1 MKFEK
6 IKFNQRTAQGVY
18 DGYMKRI
25 EEIVQPLP
33 RAEQLDILMEMN
45 SHIYEGMQNSN
56 IENELDCLLSK
67 IKDFGNLELMLQPIV
82 AERKLAKATKAPKPA
97 HLVKSIVQ
105 HIQSGVFFT
114 LITICSMGLGF
125 FGIATIAKLISPEQ
139 IGMYYKPGEYFVLA
153 GMPGDNVNQ
162 LEYELLGNW
171 YVSVMI
177 LVMFTFF
184 VLITL
189 ILRLEKYLKN
199 KQTPVM
205 MLSLIHI

>member
-45 SHIYEGMQNSN
+45 SHIYEGMQNSS

-82 AERKLAKATKAPKPA
+82 AERKLAHATKNSSPV
-97 HLVKSIVQ
+97 HLVKSIILN
-105 HIQSGVFFT
+105 IQSSIFFT
-114 LITICSMGLGF
+114 LISICCMGLGF
-125 FGIATIAKLISPEQ
+125 LGVATIAKLISPNQ
-139 IGMYYKPGEYFVLA
+139 IGMFYKPGEYFVLA
-153 GMPGDNVNQ
+153 GVPGDDVNQ

-177 LVMFTFF
+177 LMMFTFF

-189 ILRLEKYLKN
+189 ILRLEKYLKS
-199 KQTPVM
+199 KQPPVM
-205 MLSLIHI
+205 MSLSN